1 MATVYLAED
10 LKHHRKVAVKVLRPE
25 LAAVIGAERF
35 LHEITTTANLQ
46 HPHILS
52 LHDSG
57 QVDGTVF
64 YVMPFVEGESLR
76 DRLARDKQLPIE
88 EAVRIAREVADALG
102 YAHSHGVIHRDIKPE
117 NILLQ
122 GGHALVAD
130 FGIALAAS
138 SAGGAR
144 MTETGMSLG
153 TPTYMSPEQAMGERT
168 LDARTDVYA
177 LGCVLYEMLSGDA
190 PFLGSTAQAI
200 VAKVLTEKPAPLST
214 VRETVPPQVEAAVL
228 TALAKLPADRFASA
242 PEFAA
247 ALGNTS
253 FTRAGIASS
262 ATAGGER
269 SGRRAL
275 VAVGLVAVVAT
286 AAAIWQWRQPRAEI
300 SAARFEL
307 VVPES
312 LLGRLSFAVT
322 PDGGKIILA
331 SKGRLWIRAVGA
343 IGLTA
348 IPGVEGAR
356 QPFASPD
363 GNEVGYLLRNTIN
376 VSPLAGGPARTLAD
390 SAILPS
396 WGSDGKIYYSTGREL
411 RRVAATGGAPEKL
424 YAAGAGAYIQ
434 CVELLPGGRNVL
446 FTELKDQTSGDI
458 RVLDLGTHSA
468 RTIERGWCARY
479 AAPGHV
485 VIGREN
491 FLVAARLDAAKPA
504 VTSTPVSLA
513 DGVEA
518 APFALGGG
526 TLVYP
531 QAVSASEM
539 PVVVDREG
547 RMRLLQNLP
556 PNLRFSYA
564 RVSPD
569 GRRVAFR
576 VVDATGVTNIW
587 VYTLPAGPLTRLTFA
602 GKDLDDPNWT
612 PDGTRVSFGAV
623 RDGARS
629 LYLQRADGGAE
640 PEVLLRQKS
649 PLWTSQWLP
658 EGKRFVFS
666 MGEDIIALGMG
677 KLGEP
682 DSARMLLASSASQRH
697 PTLSPDGK
705 YLAYD
710 SNESG
715 RTEVY
720 IRAVEGPG
728 QWQVSSAGGYEP
740 RWSRK
745 GGEIFFRNAD
755 SLYAAKVETREGVV
769 VRGTGAL
776 FSTRVLPPYWY
787 DVFPADTAFL
797 MIRSGEV
804 LGAHPPIVGLNFL
817 QGLERRAPR

>member
-1 MATVYLAED
+1 
-10 LKHHRKVAVKVLRPE
+10 
-25 LAAVIGAERF
+25 
-35 LHEITTTANLQ
+35 
-46 HPHILS
+46 
-52 LHDSG
+52 
-57 QVDGTVF
+57 
-64 YVMPFVEGESLR
+64 
-76 DRLARDKQLPIE
+76 
-88 EAVRIAREVADALG
+88 
-102 YAHSHGVIHRDIKPE
+102 
-117 NILLQ
+117 
-122 GGHALVAD
+122 
-130 FGIALAAS
+130 
-138 SAGGAR
+138 
-144 MTETGMSLG
+144 
-153 TPTYMSPEQAMGERT
+153 
-168 LDARTDVYA
+168 
-177 LGCVLYEMLSGDA
+177 
-190 PFLGSTAQAI
+190 
-200 VAKVLTEKPAPLST
+200 
-214 VRETVPPQVEAAVL
+214 
-228 TALAKLPADRFASA
+228 
-242 PEFAA
+242 
-247 ALGNTS
+247 
-253 FTRAGIASS
+253 
-262 ATAGGER
+262 
-269 SGRRAL
+269 
-275 VAVGLVAVVAT
+275 
-286 AAAIWQWRQPRAEI
+286 
-300 SAARFEL
+300 
-307 VVPES
+307 
-312 LLGRLSFAVT
+312 
-322 PDGGKIILA
+322 
-331 SKGRLWIRAVGA
+331 
-343 IGLTA
+343 
-348 IPGVEGAR
+348 
-356 QPFASPD
+356 
-363 GNEVGYLLRNTIN
+363 
-376 VSPLAGGPARTLAD
+376 
-390 SAILPS
+390 
-396 WGSDGKIYYSTGREL
+396 
-411 RRVAATGGAPEKL
+411 
-424 YAAGAGAYIQ
+424 
-434 CVELLPGGRNVL
+434 
-446 FTELKDQTSGDI
+446 
-458 RVLDLGTHSA
+458 
-468 RTIERGWCARY
+468 
-479 AAPGHV
+479 
-485 VIGREN
+485 
-491 FLVAARLDAAKPA
+491 
-504 VTSTPVSLA
+504 
-513 DGVEA
+513 
-518 APFALGGG
+518 
-526 TLVYP
+526 
-531 QAVSASEM
+531 
-539 PVVVDREG
+539 
-547 RMRLLQNLP
+547 MRLLQNLP